1 MRPVIIGCAVLTLA
15 ACAKSQDESQAAATA
30 TAAQPARVSLSAL
43 AGRWHVRGY
52 NAAGDSLV
60 SYELNATADTTG
72 WTIVFTGR
80 PPIPVHVA
88 AVGSQVTLAAGPYA
102 SVLRPG
108 VQVRTQGTAHL
119 DGDSL
124 VGITI
129 AHYSTTGPDSVLR
142 IRIVGKRVA
151 H

>member
-15 ACAKSQDESQAAATA
+15 ACAKSQDESQGAATA
-30 TAAQPARVSLSAL
+30 ARPAPVSLSAL
-43 AGRWHVRGY
+43 AGRWRVRGY

-72 WTIVFTGR
+72 WTIVFAGR
-80 PPIPVHVA
+80 PPIPAHVA
-88 AVGSQVTLAAGPYA
+88 AAGSQVTIAAGPYA
-102 SVLRPG
+102 SVLRRG
-108 VQVRTQGTAHL
+108 VQVRTQGVAHL

-124 VGITI
+124 VGTTI
-129 AHYSTTGPDSVLR
+129 AHYTTTGPDSVLR